1 MFIINYTDE
10 NDFLKK
16 SSRPASKT
24 SEIEPVVKDVLDKVK
39 TQGDK
44 ALRELSEKFDGSC
57 PESFLVSEKEFE
69 AAEKE
74 VPEDLKAAINIAK
87 DNIEKFHKS
96 QLQNGIKKVETS
108 KGVVCWQKAVGI
120 EKVGIYIPGGNA
132 PLFSTVLMLAIPAKL
147 AGCKEIV
154 LCSPPRSGGNIN
166 SVVLYCA
173 KLLGV
178 TKVFKIGGAQA
189 IAAMAYGTESVPKV
203 FKIFGPGN
211 RFVTVAKQL
220 VSSSET
226 AIDMPAGPSE
236 LAVIADE
243 NTNAVYAA
251 ADLLSQ
257 CEHGSDSQVGL
268 FVSSK
273 DKMTEIIAEAERQ
286 LELLPRK
293 DAAKKSFENSFAVLT
308 KDGFESVKLTNLW
321 APEHLV
327 INTDNALQ
335 LSENVVNAGS
345 VFIGKYACESAG
357 DYASGTNH
365 TLPTCR
371 AANAYSGL
379 NMDSFTKKITFQT
392 IDEEGIKNIGKAIET
407 MAAAEDLFAHKNAVT
422 VRLKKLPTETP

>member
-1 MFIINYTDE
+1 MFTINYTTE
-10 NDFLKK
+10 ADFLEK
-16 SSRPASKT
+16 SKRPASQVQ
-24 SEIEPVVKDVLDKVK
+24 EIEPIVKSVLEQVK
-39 TQGDK
+39 AGGDK
-44 ALRELSEKFDGSC
+44 AIKELTLKFDKSC
-57 PESFLVSEKEFE
+57 PENLLASDDELA
-69 AAEKE
+69 AAEKD
-74 VPEDLKAAINIAK
+74 VPEDLKKSILIAK
-87 DNIEKFHKS
+87 ANIEKFHKS
-96 QLQNGIKKVETS
+96 QLQSEIKKVETT

-120 EKVGIYIPGGNA
+120 EKVGIYIPGGSA

-154 LCSPPRSGGNIN
+154 LCSPPRSGGSIN

-203 FKIFGPGN
+203 SKIFGPGN

-220 VSSSET
+220 VNSSDC

-236 LAVIADE
+236 LAVVADE
-243 NTNAVYAA
+243 NANPAYAA

-257 CEHGSDSQVGL
+257 CEHGLDSQVGL
-268 FVSSK
+268 FVSSASKK
-273 DKMTEIIAEAERQ
+273 DDIIAEAERQ
-286 LELLPRK
+286 LALLPRK
-293 DAAKKSFENSFAVLT
+293 EIAEASFKNSFAVVT
-308 KDGFESVKLTNLW
+308 ADNHESIRLTNLW

-327 INTDNALQ
+327 INTDDALQ
-335 LSENVVNAGS
+335 LAEEVVNAGS

-365 TLPTCR
+365 TLPTCS

-379 NMDSFTKKITFQT
+379 NMDSFMKKITFQT
-392 IDEEGIKNIGKAIET
+392 ISEEGIKAIGPAIEI
-407 MAAAEDLFAHKNAVT
+407 MAAAEQLDAHKNAVT
-422 VRLKKLPTETP
+422 VRLK

>member
-1 MFIINYTDE
+1 MFTINYTTE
-10 NDFLKK
+10 ADFLEK
-16 SSRPASKT
+16 SKRPASQVQ
-24 SEIEPVVKDVLDKVK
+24 EIEPIVKSVLEQVK
-39 TQGDK
+39 AGGDK
-44 ALRELSEKFDGSC
+44 AIKELTLKFDKSC
-57 PESFLVSEKEFE
+57 PENLLASQEELD

-74 VPEDLKAAINIAK
+74 VPEDLKKSILIAK
-87 DNIEKFHKS
+87 ANIEKFHKS
-96 QLQNGIKKVETS
+96 QLQTEIRKVETT

-120 EKVGIYIPGGNA
+120 EKVGIYIPGGSA

-154 LCSPPRSGGNIN
+154 LCSPPRSGGSIN

-189 IAAMAYGTESVPKV
+189 IAAMAYGTETVPKV
-203 FKIFGPGN
+203 SKIFGPGN

-220 VSSSET
+220 VNSSDC

-236 LAVIADE
+236 LAVVADE
-243 NTNAVYAA
+243 NANAAYAA

-257 CEHGSDSQVGL
+257 CEHGLDSQVGL
-268 FVSSK
+268 FVNSAKKK
-273 DKMTEIIAEAERQ
+273 DEIIAEAERQ
-286 LELLPRK
+286 LALLPRK
-293 DAAKKSFENSFAVLT
+293 EIAEASFKNSFAVVT
-308 KDGFESVKLTNLW
+308 ANNHESIKLTNLW

-327 INTDNALQ
+327 INTDDALQ
-335 LSENVVNAGS
+335 LAEEVVNAGS

-365 TLPTCR
+365 TLPTCS

-379 NMDSFTKKITFQT
+379 NMDSFMKKITFQT
-392 IDEEGIKNIGKAIET
+392 ISEEGIKAIGPAIEI
-407 MAAAEDLFAHKNAVT
+407 MAAAEQLDAHKNAVT
-422 VRLKKLPTETP
+422 VRLK